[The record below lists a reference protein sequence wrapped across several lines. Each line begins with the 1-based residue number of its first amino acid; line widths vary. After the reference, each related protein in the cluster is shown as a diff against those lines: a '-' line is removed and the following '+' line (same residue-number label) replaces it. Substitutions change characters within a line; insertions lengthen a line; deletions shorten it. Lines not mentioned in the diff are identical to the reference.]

1 MKKILLSMIF
11 IVLSTWLINCS
22 NSESEFQSISL
33 EVLKDK
39 IRGGWAGKMIGV
51 SYGGPTEFGYNSVI
65 NEDPIDWNPE
75 SLRRS
80 IGEDDLYVQMS
91 FMMTMDEHGI
101 DAPAEKF
108 AESFANAGYMLFHAN
123 RKGRK
128 NFWDGIMH
136 PMSGHPDYSLH
147 ADDIDFQIEADY
159 IGFMC
164 PGMPQTSN
172 EICDKIGHIMN
183 YGDGVYGGMF
193 VSALYAAS
201 YFESDIQKVL
211 QTAIKS
217 LPPKSA
223 YARIVNDVI
232 DGYKRN
238 PDDWR
243 ETWHELQKK
252 WGEDDI
258 CGALDPFNIDAKLN
272 GAYIVMGML
281 YGEGDFEKTMEI
293 STRCGQDS
301 DCNPSNASGVI
312 GILSGYNNIP
322 TKWTQYIDEIAD
334 STFIYTDYSFN
345 KAVERTLHYAREL
358 IIKNGGKVD
367 NGVCSIII
375 QKPVAAKFE
384 QSFTNV
390 KGKYRTTI
398 EDKEG
403 WQWKGDWHK
412 IEHRQW
418 GSSEQ
423 QMIAEKKG
431 SEVIFSFNGT
441 GAVIMGR
448 WDKDGGKSDVY
459 VDGELVREIDNYYWM
474 MNRGA
479 GFDWLNGAHL
489 FHVLSLEPG
498 DHTIGMV
505 INGKKNEKSE
515 GTKIRI
521 SRAIVYDQ
529 IK

>member
-1 MKKILLSMIF
+1 MIFFVLTAWLLS
-11 IVLSTWLINCS
+11 CS
-22 NSESEFQSISL
+22 NSESEFQAISL

-39 IRGGWAGKMIGV
+39 IKGGWAGKMIGV
-51 SYGGPTEFGYNSVI
+51 SFGGPTEFRYNSVI
-65 NEDPIDWNPE
+65 NEDPINWNPE
-75 SLRRS
+75 NLRNS

-123 RKGRK
+123 RKARK
-128 NFWDGIMH
+128 NFWDGIMP

-164 PGMPQTSN
+164 PGMPKTSN

-193 VSALYAAS
+193 VSALYAAA
-201 YFESDIQKVL
+201 YFENDVQTVL
-211 QTAIKS
+211 NTALKS
-217 LPPKSA
+217 LPPQSG

-232 DGYKRN
+232 DGYQRN

-243 ETWHELQKK
+243 KTWNELQAE
-252 WGEDDI
+252 WGENDL

-281 YGEGDFEKTMEI
+281 YGKGDFEKTMEI

-312 GILSGYNNIP
+312 GILSGYSQIP
-322 TKWTQYIDEIAD
+322 QKWTKYIDEIAD
-334 STFIYTDYSFN
+334 ETFIFTSYSFN
-345 KAVERTLHYAREL
+345 KAVERTMHYAKEL
-358 IIKNGGKVD
+358 IVKNGGRIE
-367 NGVCSIII
+367 NGLCYIKT
-375 QKPVAAKFE
+375 QTPTPAEFE
-384 QSFTNV
+384 QSFSNI
-390 KGKYRTTI
+390 KGKYRRTI
-398 EDKEG
+398 EDKDG
-403 WQWKGDWHK
+403 WTWKGDWKKADHK
-412 IEHRQW
+412 QW
-418 GSSEQ
+418 G
-423 QMIAEKKG
+423 A
-431 SEVIFSFNGT
+431 SEVQMVAENKNTEMTFSFNGT

-448 WDKDGGKSDVY
+448 WDKDGGKADVY
-459 VDGELVREIDNYYWM
+459 VDGKFVREIDNYYWM
-474 MNRGA
+474 METGA
-479 GFDWLNGAHL
+479 GFQWLNGAHL
-489 FHVLSLEPG
+489 FHVINLEAG
-498 DHTIGMV
+498 DHSIRIV

-521 SRAIVYDQ
+521 ARAIVYDL
-529 IK
+529 IN